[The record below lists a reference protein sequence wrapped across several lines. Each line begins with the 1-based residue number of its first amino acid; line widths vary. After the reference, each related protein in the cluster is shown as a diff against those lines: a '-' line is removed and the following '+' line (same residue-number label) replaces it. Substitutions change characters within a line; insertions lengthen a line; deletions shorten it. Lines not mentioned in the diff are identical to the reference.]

1 VNNFDPHAAQPLLF
15 AGTPLAKASGAL
27 LLLHGRGASAEDI
40 LGLGEA
46 LAPAGVALVAPQ
58 AADHTWYPYSLLA
71 PRHQNE
77 PYLTS
82 ALNRI
87 QSAITEIEAAGIPVD
102 RIALAGFSQGA
113 SLSTEFVARHP
124 RRYAA
129 LLAFTGALIG
139 SPGAPLT
146 VDGPLNGTPALFS
159 AGDPD
164 PYIPWPRIEQSADL
178 YREAGAEVTLN
189 RYPDR
194 PHTILQQEVDFART
208 LIAGLGQAT

>member
-1 VNNFDPHAAQPLLF
+1 MNNLDPHAGVPLLF
-15 AGTPLAKASGAL
+15 AGTPLAQASGAL

-46 LAPAGVALVAPQ
+46 IAPAGVALVAPQ

-87 QSAITEIEAAGIPVD
+87 EAAINELQAAGIPFD

-113 SLSTEFVARHP
+113 SLSSEFIARHP

-139 SPGAPLT
+139 SPGAPLS
-146 VDGPLNGTPALFS
+146 VDGPLNGMPALFS

-178 YREAGAEVTLN
+178 YREAGAAVTLN
-189 RYPDR
+189 RYPGR
-194 PHTILQQEVDFART
+194 PHTILQEEVDAARP
-208 LIAGLGQAT
+208 LIAHLGSKA